1 MDDDTP
7 VSTPPPYEGLVV
19 RSNDIFPLV
28 CPRCQRRFT
37 QIHDFI
43 SRTTPIFQSSGLLE
57 REDSDT
63 GTFVLLLRNCLC
75 GTSLALRC
83 HDRRNRSELG
93 QLRRDRFD
101 TLVNLLVEVGVETEH
116 ARFEVRRLLHT
127 AKI

>member
-1 MDDDTP
+1 MDDPSVPTP
-7 VSTPPPYEGLVV
+7 APYEGLAV
-19 RSNDIFPLV
+19 RSHDIFPLV

-43 SRTTPIFQSSGLLE
+43 ARTTPIFQSSGLLE
-57 REDSDT
+57 REDPDT

-83 HDRRNRSELG
+83 QDRRNRTERG
-93 QLRRDRFD
+93 KLRRDRFG
-101 TLVNLLVEVGVETEH
+101 TLVDLLVEVGVESER
-116 ARFEVRRLLHT
+116 AQVEVRRLLHS

>member
-1 MDDDTP
+1 MDDDTH
-7 VSTPPPYEGLVV
+7 VSTPAPYEGLAV

-57 REDSDT
+57 REDPET

-83 HDRRNRSELG
+83 HDRRNRTERG
-93 QLRRDRFD
+93 KLRRDRFG
-101 TLVNLLVEVGVETEH
+101 TLVNLLVEVGVEAER
-116 ARFEVRRLLHT
+116 AQLEVRRLLHS

>member
-1 MDDDTP
+1 MDDTP
-7 VSTPPPYEGLVV
+7 ASTPAPYEGLAV

-37 QIHDFI
+37 QIHDFL

-57 REDSDT
+57 RDDPET

-83 HDRRNRSELG
+83 QDRRNQSERG
-93 QLRRDRFD
+93 RLRRDRYG
-101 TLVNLLVEVGVETEH
+101 TLVHLLVEVGVESQR
-116 ARFEVRRLLHT
+116 AQLEVRKLLHT
-127 AKI
+127 AKV